1 LTIEV
6 WLSFIAASMI
16 LCFSPGPTVF
26 LVMAQALSHGKRSV
40 VPLVAGALSGDLIA
54 MGVSFIGI
62 GALLATSAALFTV
75 LKWLG
80 AIYLI
85 YLGVKAW
92 RNKPTTQPPKTLNGR
107 SVYLN
112 VLVVTALNPKGIL
125 FFIAFFPLFIN
136 ANADLFPQMAV
147 LIGSFLGV
155 STLSVSFY
163 ATSSAVLRHRI
174 RSIKF
179 QNRFNKLSSAMLIGA
194 GVITATIEHKS

>member
-1 LTIEV
+1 
-6 WLSFIAASMI
+6 
-16 LCFSPGPTVF
+16 
-26 LVMAQALSHGKRSV
+26 MAQALSHGKKSV

-54 MGVSFIGI
+54 MGFSFIGI
-62 GALLATSAALFTV
+62 GALLATSAALFSA

-80 AIYLI
+80 ASYLI
-85 YLGVKAW
+85 YLGIKAW
-92 RNKPTTQPPKTLNGR
+92 RNKPTIQPPKTLNGR
-107 SVYLN
+107 SAYLN

-125 FFIAFFPLFIN
+125 FFIAFFPLFID
-136 ANADLFPQMAV
+136 ANTALLPQMAI

-163 ATSSAVLRHRI
+163 ATGSAALRHRI

-194 GVITATIEHKS
+194 GVITATIEHKN